1 MPPKKA
7 AIAEDVKAKKKPVP
21 SADRDELAQ
30 VIADSLNKMYKD
42 GQVAYF
48 LDGQEE
54 TPTDLTD
61 FISTGNTM
69 FDIAIS
75 NRPHGGIAVGRITE
89 LTGLEGSGKS
99 LVGAQLIA
107 NTQKRGG
114 VAVLIDTETA
124 VNPDFFKAVGIDMN
138 KLVYVHL
145 STVEDIFDAITN
157 IIEKVRAGKD
167 KDKLVT
173 IIVDSVAAA
182 STKKEMEA
190 DFGKD
195 GYATDKAIIISKA
208 MRKITGL
215 LGRERIALVFT
226 NQLRQKMNAP
236 AFSDPWTTSGG
247 KAIAFHA
254 STRIR
259 LSLIGKIQDGN
270 KNVIGV
276 NVKAVV
282 VKNRLG
288 PPHRVAEF
296 DIYFDRGIDD
306 FGSWLDVLK
315 DNGLVKQ
322 SGAWYTMVDE
332 TTGEE
337 VKFQSKDFPKFL
349 ESNVTR
355 KEAVYNKICDAL
367 IMKYRSEYN
376 PDEHTLDMGEGDTK
390 ELLLD

>member
-1 MPPKKA
+1 MATEKKT
-7 AIAEDVKAKKKPVP
+7 KKPIP
-21 SADRDELAQ
+21 AADRDELAQ
-30 VIADSLNKMYKD
+30 VIADSLNKLNKD
-42 GQVAYF
+42 SDQIAYF
-48 LDGQEE
+48 LDGKED
-54 TPTDLTD
+54 TPTDFTD
-61 FISTGNTM
+61 FISTGATM
-69 FDIAIS
+69 LDIAIS

-124 VNPDFFKAVGIDMN
+124 VNPEFFKAVGIDMN

-270 KNVIGV
+270 KNVVGV

-306 FGSWLDVLK
+306 YGSWLDVLK
-315 DNGLVKQ
+315 ENNLVKQ
-322 SGAWYTMVDE
+322 SGAWYTMIDE
-332 TTGEE
+332 STGEE

-349 ESNVTR
+349 DSNITR
-355 KEAVYNKICDAL
+355 KEEIYSKICDTL

-376 PDEHTLDMGEGDTK
+376 PDAMTLDTGEEDNK
-390 ELLLD
+390 QLLLDE

>member
-1 MPPKKA
+1 MSTEKKT
-7 AIAEDVKAKKKPVP
+7 KKPIP
-21 SADRDELAQ
+21 AADRDELAQ
-30 VIADSLNKMYKD
+30 VIADSLNKLNKD
-42 GQVAYF
+42 SDQIAYF
-48 LDGQEE
+48 LDGKED
-54 TPTDLTD
+54 TPTDFTD
-61 FISTGNTM
+61 FISTGATM
-69 FDIAIS
+69 LDIAIS

-124 VNPDFFKAVGIDMN
+124 VNPEFFKAVGIDMN

-157 IIEKVRAGKD
+157 IIEKVRTGKD
-167 KDKLVT
+167 KEKLVT

-270 KNVIGV
+270 KNVVGV

-306 FGSWLDVLK
+306 YGSWLDVLK
-315 DNGLVKQ
+315 ENSLVKQ

-349 ESNVTR
+349 DSNITR
-355 KEAVYNKICDAL
+355 KEEIYSKICDTL

-376 PDEHTLDMGEGDTK
+376 PDAMTLDTGEEDSK
-390 ELLLD
+390 QLLLDE

>member
-1 MPPKKA
+1 MSTEKKT
-7 AIAEDVKAKKKPVP
+7 KKPIP

-30 VIADSLNKMYKD
+30 IIADSLNKLNKD
-42 GQVAYF
+42 SDQIAYF
-48 LDGQEE
+48 LDGKED
-54 TPTDLTD
+54 TPTDFTD
-61 FISTGNTM
+61 FISTGATM
-69 FDIAIS
+69 LDIAIS
-75 NRPHGGIAVGRITE
+75 NRPYGGIAVGRITE

-124 VNPDFFKAVGIDMN
+124 VNPEFFKAVGINMN

-157 IIEKVRAGKD
+157 IIEKVRTGKD

-270 KNVIGV
+270 KNVVGV

-288 PPHRVAEF
+288 PPHRTAEF

-306 FGSWLDVLK
+306 YGSWLDVLK

-322 SGAWYTMVDE
+322 SGAWYTLVDD

-337 VKFQSKDFPKFL
+337 LKFQSKDFPKLL
-349 ESNVTR
+349 EEDTDR
-355 KEAVYNKICDAL
+355 KESIYQKICDAL
-367 IMKYRSEYN
+367 IMKYKSEYN
-376 PDEHTLDMGEGDTK
+376 PDAMSLDTGEDTK